1 MKTRRNERWSILQRV
16 VFVVRNFKSLVAL
29 KFLSSKYSRRR
40 QISHLV
46 NLEHMSN
53 VSSCANIDTEEEEK
67 HCSYRNYFKNSK
79 IEISQDGESTPT
91 RNHEKIGDIVG
102 ITSR

>member
-1 MKTRRNERWSILQRV
+1 MKSRRNERWSILQRV

-29 KFLSSKYSRRR
+29 NFLSSRR

-46 NLEHMSN
+46 NLENMSN
-53 VSSCANIDTEEEEK
+53 ASSCANIDTEEEEK
-67 HCSYRNYFKNSK
+67 HCSYKNYFKNSK
-79 IEISQDGESTPT
+79 IDIFQDVESTPT
-91 RNHEKIGDIVG
+91 RNHEKIKDIVG